1 MSTCTHNWDAANTR
15 ACLLCIVIFDN
26 FSSQDLP
33 ISSSSQER
41 VKHFHGNGSSDY
53 SEDDFKVMA
62 IELNTIAGLMAGI
75 RAFCAASNMEAFWL
89 EKFRLVEKTLK
100 HFAVFKFIC
109 SKWNEFT
116 PSMLPHLPRK
126 WNGWQKIKPQH
137 PFSFTCFLL
146 IPQVPAFPA
155 KPVPSVPAHFKTMSD
170 FAKGSLQTN
179 KSVAWGPYL
188 PTDQLREEGLQN
200 HEGFWFVRCLDW
212 LPTGSNQYVVH
223 VSNSCG
229 NLDSFNDVWKIIRQ

>member
-1 MSTCTHNWDAANTR
+1 MSTWTPNWDAANTR

-109 SKWNEFT
+109 LKWNEFT
-116 PSMLPHLPRK
+116 PSMLPYFPQK
-126 WNGWQKIKPQH
+126 WNGWLNKTSASI
-137 PFSFTCFLL
+137 FISCFLL

-188 PTDQLREEGLQN
+188 PTDQLREDGLQN
-200 HEGFWFVRCLDW
+200 HEDEGFLALSDVWIDG
-212 LPTGSNQYVVH
+212 PTGSYQYM
-223 VSNSCG
+223 
-229 NLDSFNDVWKIIRQ
+229 

>member
-1 MSTCTHNWDAANTR
+1 MSTWTPNWDAANTR
-15 ACLLCIVIFDN
+15 ACLLCLVIFDN

-109 SKWNEFT
+109 LKWNEFT
-116 PSMLPHLPRK
+116 PSMLPYFRQK
-126 WNGWQKIKPQH
+126 WNGWLNKTSASI
-137 PFSFTCFLL
+137 FISCFLQNSRCL
-146 IPQVPAFPA
+146 PFQQSQCLQCLPISRLCRISPR
-155 KPVPSVPAHFKTMSD
+155 AHCRPT
-170 FAKGSLQTN
+170 SLLLGDPICQQISFGRTAYN
-179 KSVAWGPYL
+179 IMKMK
-188 PTDQLREEGLQN
+188 
-200 HEGFWFVRCLDW
+200 GFWLCQMFGLTVL
-212 LPTGSNQYVVH
+212 LVVINIC
-223 VSNSCG
+223 NSC
-229 NLDSFNDVWKIIRQ
+229 SIHVIMVET